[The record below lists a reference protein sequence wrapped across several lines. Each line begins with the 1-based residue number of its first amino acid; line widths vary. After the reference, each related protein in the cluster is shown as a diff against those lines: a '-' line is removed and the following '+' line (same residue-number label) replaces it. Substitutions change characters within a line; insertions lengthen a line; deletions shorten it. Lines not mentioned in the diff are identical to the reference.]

1 MYVMV
6 VFALAL
12 LSPLP
17 FVSPF
22 DSIVQDATAQN
33 IPPGAPSFEI
43 IPHLIPSPFGSIM
56 QDPNDPHFIKYPIN
70 INTFEIG
77 NSIYASIHSSGLD
90 GSNIV
95 NITDPSSPKHVSVL
109 GFAITDAEYT
119 VIDGS
124 TYAISISYFN
134 HSLSI
139 IDVSNPSFP
148 YLVTS
153 ITDGANYALNYPFSV
168 ITMTLDS
175 STFAIVNSNG
185 FGDSDSI
192 QIIDITDPVNPIAAS
207 TIVEGNDNYTQLH
220 NPNYIT
226 AVTINSSTFALVTTA
241 STGDDGIQIIDITD
255 PYNPIAA
262 SAITN
267 GEDGYPNLGALFGI
281 TTVTIGSSI
290 FALVAAPN
298 DSTVQIIDITDPYN
312 PDPVFT
318 ITNGDDGYD
327 KLYGS
332 SFITTLTF
340 DSTTYALVVASFD
353 DSVQIIDITD
363 PYNPIP
369 LSTITDNEGG
379 YTALNHAYHITTVTI
394 DSSTYALVTPL
405 GGGTDV
411 VQIIKLDYDYI
422 STHTSNQNPKYA
434 KAGDTL
440 GISFTTSDTIASHSS
455 QILGLNA
462 SATVNGAVYDAT
474 VTIPSTPRESHA
486 TFTIQAVN
494 TNGESVTI
502 TENDVSSNVFI
513 DTISPSIK
521 LVGSANYTIPYG
533 TLDPSIPDVTVSD
546 GDPNYLGGFTL
557 VKSNTVDATILGSV
571 YNYTY
576 TANPDGSGNTGD
588 SVTRTIVVVDN
599 TSSTSCMD
607 PESSYNVITGDN
619 SSTITGTADN
629 DLIYG
634 TEGNDIINGLGGND
648 CIFGNGGDD
657 VIDGGA
663 GHDAIHGGDGNDA
676 IHGGFGHD
684 MIKGGDGNDTI
695 DGQYGHDD
703 ISGEHGDD
711 TLYGGPGKDIINGNA
726 GDDELFG
733 GGSDDTINGNDG
745 NDVITGESGH
755 DIIAG
760 GDGDDLLYGG
770 NGKDI
775 INGNDGDDEL
785 FGDGNDDVMI
795 HHNGMIHLEDLD
807 ISTIPTVE

>member
-1 MYVMV
+1 M
-6 VFALAL
+6 
-12 LSPLP
+12 
-17 FVSPF
+17 
-22 DSIVQDATAQN
+22 
-33 IPPGAPSFEI
+33 
-43 IPHLIPSPFGSIM
+43 
-56 QDPNDPHFIKYPIN
+56 
-70 INTFEIG
+70 
-77 NSIYASIHSSGLD
+77 
-90 GSNIV
+90 
-95 NITDPSSPKHVSVL
+95 
-109 GFAITDAEYT
+109 
-119 VIDGS
+119 
-124 TYAISISYFN
+124 
-134 HSLSI
+134 
-139 IDVSNPSFP
+139 
-148 YLVTS
+148 
-153 ITDGANYALNYPFSV
+153 
-168 ITMTLDS
+168 
-175 STFAIVNSNG
+175 
-185 FGDSDSI
+185 
-192 QIIDITDPVNPIAAS
+192 
-207 TIVEGNDNYTQLH
+207 
-220 NPNYIT
+220 
-226 AVTINSSTFALVTTA
+226 
-241 STGDDGIQIIDITD
+241 
-255 PYNPIAA
+255 
-262 SAITN
+262 
-267 GEDGYPNLGALFGI
+267 
-281 TTVTIGSSI
+281 
-290 FALVAAPN
+290 
-298 DSTVQIIDITDPYN
+298 
-312 PDPVFT
+312 
-318 ITNGDDGYD
+318 
-327 KLYGS
+327 
-332 SFITTLTF
+332 
-340 DSTTYALVVASFD
+340 
-353 DSVQIIDITD
+353 
-363 PYNPIP
+363 
-369 LSTITDNEGG
+369 
-379 YTALNHAYHITTVTI
+379 
-394 DSSTYALVTPL
+394 
-405 GGGTDV
+405 
-411 VQIIKLDYDYI
+411 
-422 STHTSNQNPKYA
+422 
-434 KAGDTL
+434 
-440 GISFTTSDTIASHSS
+440 
-455 QILGLNA
+455 NA

-521 LVGSANYTIPYG
+521 LVDSANYTIPYG

-755 DIIAG
+755 D
-760 GDGDDLLYGG
+760 GDPIY
-770 NGKDI
+770 
-775 INGNDGDDEL
+775 
-785 FGDGNDDVMI
+785 
-795 HHNGMIHLEDLD
+795 
-807 ISTIPTVE
+807 ST

>member
-1 MYVMV
+1 M
-6 VFALAL
+6 
-12 LSPLP
+12 
-17 FVSPF
+17 
-22 DSIVQDATAQN
+22 
-33 IPPGAPSFEI
+33 
-43 IPHLIPSPFGSIM
+43 
-56 QDPNDPHFIKYPIN
+56 
-70 INTFEIG
+70 
-77 NSIYASIHSSGLD
+77 
-90 GSNIV
+90 
-95 NITDPSSPKHVSVL
+95 
-109 GFAITDAEYT
+109 
-119 VIDGS
+119 
-124 TYAISISYFN
+124 
-134 HSLSI
+134 
-139 IDVSNPSFP
+139 P
-148 YLVTS
+148 YL
-153 ITDGANYALNYPFSV
+153 
-168 ITMTLDS
+168 
-175 STFAIVNSNG
+175 
-185 FGDSDSI
+185 
-192 QIIDITDPVNPIAAS
+192 AS
-207 TIVEGNDNYTQLH
+207 
-220 NPNYIT
+220 
-226 AVTINSSTFALVTTA
+226 
-241 STGDDGIQIIDITD
+241 
-255 PYNPIAA
+255 
-262 SAITN
+262 
-267 GEDGYPNLGALFGI
+267 
-281 TTVTIGSSI
+281 TVTIGSSI

-327 KLYGS
+327 KLYGPI
-332 SFITTLTF
+332 FITTLTF
-340 DSTTYALVVASFD
+340 DSTTYALVAAPFGN
-353 DSVQIIDITD
+353 SVQIIDITD

-369 LSTITDNEGG
+369 LSAITDNEGG

-405 GGGTDV
+405 GGDIGV
-411 VQIIKLDYDYI
+411 AQIIKLDYDYI

-440 GISFTTSDTIASHSS
+440 GISFTTSDTITSHSS

-462 SATVNGAVYDAT
+462 SATVNDIIYDAT
-474 VTIPSTPRESHA
+474 VIVPSTPRESYA
-486 TFTIQAVN
+486 TFTIQVAN
-494 TNGESVTI
+494 ANGTSVTL
-502 TENDVSSNVFI
+502 TENDVLSKNNVFV
-513 DTISPSIK
+513 DTISPSIT
-521 LVGSANYTIPYG
+521 LVGSANYAIPYG

-571 YNYTY
+571 YDYTY

-619 SSTITGTADN
+619 SSIITGTADN

-634 TEGNDIINGLGGND
+634 TERNDIIDGLGGND

-785 FGDGNDDVMI
+785 FGDGNDDVMSGD
-795 HHNGMIHLEDLD
+795 NGNDTITGGSGHDTINGNNGNDVITGGIGHD
-807 ISTIPTVE
+807 IITGGDGDDTIDGQYGHDNIAGENGDDTLYGGGGDDTINGDSGNDTITGGSGHDSNHGRRW

>member
-1 MYVMV
+1 
-6 VFALAL
+6 
-12 LSPLP
+12 
-17 FVSPF
+17 
-22 DSIVQDATAQN
+22 
-33 IPPGAPSFEI
+33 
-43 IPHLIPSPFGSIM
+43 
-56 QDPNDPHFIKYPIN
+56 
-70 INTFEIG
+70 
-77 NSIYASIHSSGLD
+77 
-90 GSNIV
+90 
-95 NITDPSSPKHVSVL
+95 
-109 GFAITDAEYT
+109 
-119 VIDGS
+119 
-124 TYAISISYFN
+124 
-134 HSLSI
+134 
-139 IDVSNPSFP
+139 
-148 YLVTS
+148 
-153 ITDGANYALNYPFSV
+153 
-168 ITMTLDS
+168 MTLDS
-175 STFAIVNSNG
+175 STFAIVISNG

-340 DSTTYALVVASFD
+340 DSTTYALVAAPFD

-363 PYNPIP
+363 PFNPIP
-369 LSTITDNEGG
+369 LSAITDNEGG
-379 YTALNHAYHITTVTI
+379 YTALNHASHITTVTI
-394 DSSTYALVTPL
+394 DSSTYALVTSFGDM
-405 GGGTDV
+405 GG

-455 QILGLNA
+455 QILGLNLSTIVNSTIFDA
-462 SATVNGAVYDAT
+462 IVTV
-474 VTIPSTPRESHA
+474 PSTPMESYA

-521 LVGSANYTIPYG
+521 LVDSANYTIPYG
-533 TLDPSIPDVTVSD
+533 TLNPSIPNVTVSD

-619 SSTITGTADN
+619 SSTI
-629 DLIYG
+629 L
-634 TEGNDIINGLGGND
+634 NGY
-648 CIFGNGGDD
+648 CR
-657 VIDGGA
+657 
-663 GHDAIHGGDGNDA
+663 
-676 IHGGFGHD
+676 
-684 MIKGGDGNDTI
+684 
-695 DGQYGHDD
+695 Q
-703 ISGEHGDD
+703 
-711 TLYGGPGKDIINGNA
+711 
-726 GDDELFG
+726 
-733 GGSDDTINGNDG
+733 
-745 NDVITGESGH
+745 
-755 DIIAG
+755 
-760 GDGDDLLYGG
+760 
-770 NGKDI
+770 
-775 INGNDGDDEL
+775 
-785 FGDGNDDVMI
+785 
-795 HHNGMIHLEDLD
+795 
-807 ISTIPTVE
+807 